1 MVSNALTAATF
12 SLGKG
17 NTGVG
22 DPTETLSAID
32 KGIKDVQTW
41 ASGIEAG
48 KEKLKTDVAEKYR
61 EAELKAKE
69 NMPSNETAKA
79 NILKGLDAYKDQL
92 YMNMKLVQ
100 NGNIK
105 ANDNLIF
112 QENGKQSFDIF
123 SQMTKEYGA
132 QRDLTIKRAEG
143 YTDEQGNVIP
153 PISGGVEAALQDL
166 QSRLGNPQFS
176 KIDFDENGMG
186 FITFYETEIDEST
199 DTRVIKRD
207 KEGNPIVQKGMSKM
221 SVLAFNKG
229 RNQRANRVYLDKE
242 SEAFIGKE
250 TALGQAYQIM
260 QESEK
265 GMVGTVVSDQRNRQK
280 NELNQLLDSAANSI
294 TSTNPKVASILIDN
308 GPLNE
313 RSIAINSMQVQ
324 EQNLSQSDLEAQID
338 YTYIDSDGVT
348 QTGKKSKYILQKL
361 SQNNQLVSSLSEEDK
376 QAAANM
382 AKSQLYS
389 QLGRTVKAGSKV
401 TTFDTNSASS
411 QNSRKEKESGINRV
425 DYANRIAV
433 GGEDAMQALR
443 DLKTS
448 GLFTASNKFNEI
460 LSSDGLVDFDGRKA
474 MKYTVQIDEKGN
486 TEPRYV
492 FTTDKDNKLLSQAE
506 RVEQSLVLIGTS
518 PLQVKN
524 LMEEFKRSGGIL
536 TKVDPNAKFLSVNIS
551 TGPETKL
558 GMDTVVE
565 GKGTKA
571 VTLSNRITQAIR
583 LADDKDLLGV
593 NEDLLA
599 TGIKGALNEA
609 LNKSNQKI
617 DGLRVSHD
625 GSSNFTITGVNSKGK
640 TITIT
645 GSQKSNDKDE
655 MKLEVE
661 ALLNEFFQNLDS
673 DEDITIGEKGKY
685 D

>member
-92 YMNMKLVQ
+92 HMNMKLVQ

-143 YTDEQGNVIP
+143 YTDEKGNFIP
-153 PISGGVEAALQDL
+153 PISGGVEASLQDL

-176 KIDFDENGMG
+176 KIGFDENGMG

-199 DTRVIKRD
+199 DTRVLKRD
-207 KEGNPIVQKGMSKM
+207 KKGNPIVQKGMSKM
-221 SVLAFNKG
+221 SVLAFKN
-229 RNQRANRVYLDKE
+229 RNQRANRDYLDKE

-376 QAAANM
+376 QAASNM

-524 LMEEFKRSGGIL
+524 LMEESKRSGGIL

-558 GMDTVVE
+558 GMDSVVE

-571 VTLSNRITQAIR
+571 VTLSNRITQAIK
-583 LADDKDLLGV
+583 LADDKELFGV
-593 NEDLLA
+593 DEDLLA
-599 TGIKGALNEA
+599 TGIKGAVNEA

-645 GSQKSNDKDE
+645 GSQKSDDKDE

-661 ALLNEFFQNLDS
+661 SLLNEFFQNLDS

>member
-207 KEGNPIVQKGMSKM
+207 KKGNPIVQKGMSKM

-242 SEAFIGKE
+242 AEGVLGG
-250 TALGQAYQIM
+250 ALGQAYQIM

-280 NELNQLLDSAANSI
+280 NEFNQLLDTAANSI

-324 EQNLSQSDLEAQID
+324 EQELSPSDLEAQID

-401 TTFDTNSASS
+401 TTFDQNTPQKLSNKTQIDKGVRTVAALNNLRGAKTSQEMELALQEMQGLSGLKYDSIKEKTDTIIGSDGNPKEIVTEVILNLGGKNIPFKFGEVVEENGKKVFKETSASDFINANYEYINAGGISSDIALDKFKGKLFDNVS
-411 QNSRKEKESGINRV
+411 QTGIGTRVKKYESDKELSITQTYKVGEDKTTLKQELQTVFENSDTAKTMGGQDMDNL
-425 DYANRIAV
+425 V
-433 GGEDAMQALR
+433 GGVKETMLSAYGAL
-443 DLKTS
+443 
-448 GLFTASNKFNEI
+448 GLDVPK
-460 LSSDGLVDFDGRKA
+460 GFD
-474 MKYTVQIDEKGN
+474 
-486 TEPRYV
+486 
-492 FTTDKDNKLLSQAE
+492 
-506 RVEQSLVLIGTS
+506 
-518 PLQVKN
+518 VKN
-524 LMEEFKRSGGIL
+524 DGNDLIIQAQDSEGI
-536 TKVDPNAKFLSVNIS
+536 TVIKKIKKIGIS
-551 TGPETKL
+551 T
-558 GMDTVVE
+558 DE
-565 GKGTKA
+565 GYQELQGA
-571 VTLSNRITQAIR
+571 VAEFIN
-583 LADDKDLLGV
+583 K
-593 NEDLLA
+593 
-599 TGIKGALNEA
+599 IK
-609 LNKSNQKI
+609 
-617 DGLRVSHD
+617 
-625 GSSNFTITGVNSKGK
+625 
-640 TITIT
+640 
-645 GSQKSNDKDE
+645 
-655 MKLEVE
+655 
-661 ALLNEFFQNLDS
+661 
-673 DEDITIGEKGKY
+673 
-685 D
+685 

>member
-92 YMNMKLVQ
+92 HMNMKLVQ

-143 YTDEQGNVIP
+143 YTDEKGNVIP

-382 AKSQLYS
+382 TKSQLYS

-558 GMDTVVE
+558 GMDSVVE

-571 VTLSNRITQAIR
+571 VTLSNRITQAIK
-583 LADDKDLLGV
+583 LADDKELFGV
-593 NEDLLA
+593 DEDLLA
-599 TGIKGALNEA
+599 TGIKGAVNEA

-645 GSQKSNDKDE
+645 GSQKSDDKDE

-661 ALLNEFFQNLDS
+661 SLLNEFFKNLD
-673 DEDITIGEKGKY
+673 
-685 D
+685 

>member
-92 YMNMKLVQ
+92 HMNMKLVQ

-143 YTDEQGNVIP
+143 YTDEKGNFIP
-153 PISGGVEAALQDL
+153 PISGGVEASLQDL

-176 KIDFDENGMG
+176 KIGFDENGMG

-199 DTRVIKRD
+199 DTRVLKRD
-207 KEGNPIVQKGMSKM
+207 KKGNPIVQKGMSKM
-221 SVLAFNKG
+221 SVLAFKN

-324 EQNLSQSDLEAQID
+324 EQNLSPSDLEAQID

-558 GMDTVVE
+558 GMDSVVE

-571 VTLSNRITQAIR
+571 VTLSNRITQAIK
-583 LADDKDLLGV
+583 LADDKELFGV
-593 NEDLLA
+593 DEDLLA
-599 TGIKGALNEA
+599 TGIKGAVNEA

-645 GSQKSNDKDE
+645 GSQKSDDKDE

-661 ALLNEFFQNLDS
+661 SLLNEFFQNLDS

>member
-186 FITFYETEIDEST
+186 FITFYETEIDKST

-324 EQNLSQSDLEAQID
+324 EQELSPSDLEAQID

-382 AKSQLYS
+382 TKSQLYS

-401 TTFDTNSASS
+401 TTFDPNSASS

-448 GLFTASNKFNEI
+448 GLFTASNSLMKF
-460 LSSDGLVDFDGRKA
+460 
-474 MKYTVQIDEKGN
+474 YH
-486 TEPRYV
+486 
-492 FTTDKDNKLLSQAE
+492 
-506 RVEQSLVLIGTS
+506 
-518 PLQVKN
+518 
-524 LMEEFKRSGGIL
+524 LM
-536 TKVDPNAKFLSVNIS
+536 D
-551 TGPETKL
+551 
-558 GMDTVVE
+558 
-565 GKGTKA
+565 
-571 VTLSNRITQAIR
+571 
-583 LADDKDLLGV
+583 
-593 NEDLLA
+593 
-599 TGIKGALNEA
+599 
-609 LNKSNQKI
+609 
-617 DGLRVSHD
+617 
-625 GSSNFTITGVNSKGK
+625 
-640 TITIT
+640 
-645 GSQKSNDKDE
+645 
-655 MKLEVE
+655 
-661 ALLNEFFQNLDS
+661 
-673 DEDITIGEKGKY
+673 
-685 D
+685 

>member
-143 YTDEQGNVIP
+143 YTDEKGNVIP

-361 SQNNQLVSSLSEEDK
+361 SQNNQLVSVLSDDDK
-376 QAAANM
+376 QAAVNM
-382 AKSQLYS
+382 TKSQLYS

-571 VTLSNRITQAIR
+571 VTLSNRITQAIK
-583 LADDKDLLGV
+583 LADDKELFGV
-593 NEDLLA
+593 DEDLLA
-599 TGIKGALNEA
+599 TGIKGAVNEA

-645 GSQKSNDKDE
+645 GSQKSDDKDE

-661 ALLNEFFQNLDS
+661 SLLNEFFQNLDS

>member
-92 YMNMKLVQ
+92 HMNMKLVQ

-143 YTDEQGNVIP
+143 YTDEKGNFIP
-153 PISGGVEAALQDL
+153 PISGGVEASLQDL

-176 KIDFDENGMG
+176 KIGFDENGMG

-199 DTRVIKRD
+199 DTRVLKRD
-207 KEGNPIVQKGMSKM
+207 KKGNPIVQKGMSKM
-221 SVLAFNKG
+221 SVLAFKN

-558 GMDTVVE
+558 GMDSVVE

-571 VTLSNRITQAIR
+571 VTLSNRITQAIK
-583 LADDKDLLGV
+583 LADDKELFGV
-593 NEDLLA
+593 DEDLLA
-599 TGIKGALNEA
+599 TGIKGAVNEA

-645 GSQKSNDKDE
+645 GSQKSDDKDE

-661 ALLNEFFQNLDS
+661 SLLNEFFQNLDS

>member
-207 KEGNPIVQKGMSKM
+207 KKGNPIVQKGMSKM

-242 SEAFIGKE
+242 AEGVLGG
-250 TALGQAYQIM
+250 ALGQAYQIM

-571 VTLSNRITQAIR
+571 VTLSNRITQAIK
-583 LADDKDLLGV
+583 LADDKELFGV
-593 NEDLLA
+593 DEDLLA
-599 TGIKGALNEA
+599 TGIKGAVNEA

-645 GSQKSNDKDE
+645 GSQKSDDKDE

-661 ALLNEFFQNLDS
+661 SLLNEFFQNLDS

>member
-401 TTFDTNSASS
+401 TTFDPNSASS